1 MIEVIDQYGERHR
14 FDDNHCIHDADSATG
29 MVQIGVSNDSGD
41 YDVVA
46 TFLHP
51 ARFGEVSDD
60 TCFTLREVPA
70 GIARQI
76 EELRAENKK
85 LKADAKYGWQA
96 HELMLKNQAL
106 EAELADAKENARE
119 WKLAASAATDMLET
133 EREKVKALEATWIG
147 YNKLQEQLA
156 AAQATIAEMPKEA
169 IGKCLADLMD
179 VYVKNGADSVSM
191 PDECV
196 EVAYWLANI
205 PTNQDALCEALAREC
220 ERLATIRRGPLFPS
234 WVRKESVAEYLETEA
249 AVHRTKKGEVK

>member
-14 FDDNHCIHDADSATG
+14 FDDNHCIHDADFATG
-29 MVQIGVSNDSGD
+29 VVQIGVSNDSGD

-70 GIARQI
+70 GIARQL
-76 EELRAENKK
+76 EELRAENENEK

-96 HELMLKNQAL
+96 HGLILKNQVL

-119 WKLAASAATDMLET
+119 WKLAASAATAMLET
-133 EREKVKALEATWIG
+133 EQEKVKALEATWIG

-156 AAQATIAEMPKEA
+156 AAQATIAEM
-169 IGKCLADLMD
+169 
-179 VYVKNGADSVSM
+179 
-191 PDECV
+191 
-196 EVAYWLANI
+196 
-205 PTNQDALCEALAREC
+205 REC

-234 WVRKESVAEYLETEA
+234 LVRKESVAEYLETEA
-249 AVHRTKKGEVK
+249 AAHRAKKGEVK

>member
-76 EELRAENKK
+76 EELRT
-85 LKADAKYGWQA
+85 
-96 HELMLKNQAL
+96 
-106 EAELADAKENARE
+106 ELADAKENARE

-156 AAQATIAEMPKEA
+156 AA
-169 IGKCLADLMD
+169 
-179 VYVKNGADSVSM
+179 
-191 PDECV
+191 
-196 EVAYWLANI
+196 
-205 PTNQDALCEALAREC
+205 
-220 ERLATIRRGPLFPS
+220 
-234 WVRKESVAEYLETEA
+234 
-249 AVHRTKKGEVK
+249 HRAKKGEVK

>member
-29 MVQIGVSNDSGD
+29 VVQIGVSNDSGD

-60 TCFTLREVPA
+60 TCFTLRAVPA

-76 EELRAENKK
+76 EELRAENEK

-96 HELMLKNQAL
+96 HELILKNQAL
-106 EAELADAKENARE
+106 KTELAKEREELACTIDILEQTRAELAA
-119 WKLAASAATDMLET
+119 
-133 EREKVKALEATWIG
+133 EREKVKALEATWIS

-156 AAQATIAEMPKEA
+156 AAQATIEEA
-169 IGKCLADLMD
+169 ADEIESWGSYASEYFQKKHDLAG
-179 VYVKNGADSVSM
+179 V
-191 PDECV
+191 
-196 EVAYWLANI
+196 VARFRSA
-205 PTNQDALCEALAREC
+205 NQDALNEMLAREC
-220 ERLATIRRGPLFPS
+220 ERLNNDTTWNRHVTQWLNEEAAAHRA
-234 WVRKESVAEYLETEA
+234 RKE
-249 AVHRTKKGEVK
+249 VK